1 MEKKLT
7 FQRLSWLKIASGAI
21 VFVQFKKSLKNIFCS
36 NSILTF
42 LSQNWQH
49 NPWIRIYIGLKFGSG
64 SNLYCTGYSLTII
77 HYPVPIT
84 KEYESVWPPC
94 VIHVPPVCV
103 KIDGRCWR
111 WPPQCAAWWWW
122 LPGMFFLGLRFLRE
136 CKRKYNIWDKI
147 LQLFLYC
154 NLAKYVPVLAVLRNR
169 SVFDRLRL
177 FLYRFPALAV

>member
-77 HYPVPIT
+77 QYPLPRNMSRSDHRVS
-84 KEYESVWPPC
+84 YMCHLSASRLMGV
-94 VIHVPPVCV
+94 VGDGHHNVQHGGGGFPVC
-103 KIDGRCWR
+103 
-111 WPPQCAAWWWW
+111 
-122 LPGMFFLGLRFLRE
+122 FSLGCGSSVNARE
-136 CKRKYNIWDKI
+136 NTIFGIKFYSSSCTVI
-147 LQLFLYC
+147 
-154 NLAKYVPVLAVLRNR
+154 
-169 SVFDRLRL
+169 
-177 FLYRFPALAV
+177 